1 MKRVLSHP
9 LVALAAGLALRLFFV
24 LKSPATSGDTPLYEE
39 LATNWV
45 KHGAYAL
52 SLNDVITPVDV
63 RMPGYPAILALIYLM
78 TGRSGEA
85 ARLPVML
92 LQIAADLL
100 CSIAIARIA
109 SSLVKLTFGPDPSKR
124 VFTLALWLAALCPFT
139 ADYTAV
145 ILTETLATLFSAITI
160 YFLVRLAESH
170 TELFHPSNRLK
181 ASWDKT
187 SAHWAAFFGLTVGA
201 TTLFRPESP
210 LLLVV
215 AWIVLAMSFVKHGEF
230 LRWLKLAS
238 LSGLLCFLVLL
249 PWTIRNAVALH
260 EFQPLAPKDATLPS
274 ERPPTGFMAWER
286 SWLYRM
292 SECYAVTWK
301 LNEENI
307 NLADIPARAFD
318 SESEKEH
325 VARLIERHNKNNNL
339 SAEADSEF
347 GVIAKRRTAQHPLRT
362 YLVIPFQRVLTIWFT
377 PRIELLPYNGT
388 VFPLADEW
396 ENDRPDLVVTLF
408 FFFLDIFY
416 LLAAI
421 CGAWKLWESSGRV
434 RLALAAIL
442 AYVVIR
448 TAFLTTVEAPE
459 PRYVLV
465 CFPAILALATV
476 AFLKRSGA
484 PNTIHPPT

>member
-1 MKRVLSHP
+1 
-9 LVALAAGLALRLFFV
+9 
-24 LKSPATSGDTPLYEE
+24 
-39 LATNWV
+39 
-45 KHGAYAL
+45 
-52 SLNDVITPVDV
+52 
-63 RMPGYPAILALIYLM
+63 
-78 TGRSGEA
+78 
-85 ARLPVML
+85 
-92 LQIAADLL
+92 
-100 CSIAIARIA
+100 
-109 SSLVKLTFGPDPSKR
+109 
-124 VFTLALWLAALCPFT
+124 
-139 ADYTAV
+139 
-145 ILTETLATLFSAITI
+145 
-160 YFLVRLAESH
+160 
-170 TELFHPSNRLK
+170 
-181 ASWDKT
+181 
-187 SAHWAAFFGLTVGA
+187 
-201 TTLFRPESP
+201 
-210 LLLVV
+210 
-215 AWIVLAMSFVKHGEF
+215 
-230 LRWLKLAS
+230 
-238 LSGLLCFLVLL
+238 
-249 PWTIRNAVALH
+249 
-260 EFQPLAPKDATLPS
+260 
-274 ERPPTGFMAWER
+274 
-286 SWLYRM
+286 M